1 MPASKNYIK
10 VLEKKRLEAMR
21 QRVRLPKAEQ
31 AQGPKATHLF
41 EESSTLNFSKEK
53 NPQVL
58 SASISSL
65 DDGRISLSEALASL
79 GWSEQSNLDFTV
91 SGRTVQIIEVEKEGV
106 QISSS
111 KSRLVLPL
119 SIRRRLEWPDRTKL
133 LVVSHSSPAKHILI
147 YEVSDLLK
155 LIKP

>member
-1 MPASKNYIK
+1 VPASKNYIK

-21 QRVRLPKAEQ
+21 PHVRLPNAKQ
-31 AQGPKATHLF
+31 VQGPKATHLF
-41 EESSTLNFSKEK
+41 EEFSTVDFSRKK
-53 NPQVL
+53 NPTVL

-79 GWSEQSNLDFTV
+79 DWSEQSNLDFTI

-106 QISSS
+106 QISPS

-119 SIRRRLEWPDRTKL
+119 WIRRRLKWSDRTKL
-133 LVVSHSSPAKHILI
+133 LVISHSSPVKHILI

-155 LIKP
+155 SIKP

>member
-21 QRVRLPKAEQ
+21 PKVRLPKAEQ
-31 AQGPKATHLF
+31 VQGPEATHLF
-41 EESSTLNFSKEK
+41 EEFSTFKFSKK
-53 NPQVL
+53 KSPLVL

-79 GWSEQSNLDFTV
+79 GWSEQSNLDFTI
-91 SGRTVQIIEVEKEGV
+91 SGRTVQIIEVEDGGLQV
-106 QISSS
+106 SSS

-119 SIRRRLEWPDRTKL
+119 WIRRRLEWSDRTKL

-147 YEVSDLLK
+147 YEVSDLLN